1 MSYKSPLKIFRITT
15 LFRDGLGHLEAQRG
29 KRICPRLHSKVLSA
43 PFQRLLLPVPQLK
56 VSERNRPLPSP
67 PARAS
72 LLGTAV
78 TLTVERVW
86 TSRTESRGP
95 APAGCHCPRAGG
107 APRSPLATTS
117 AVSGNALGGPCI
129 RLSPAL
135 AAMIELIW
143 WVSGC
148 SGRGTGVPGSLQP
161 RPCAPGCRAGPSCHR
176 AARTLPCRSCRRPP
190 PTPISADSKS
200 EQGSGPRRLKLIMRG
215 SDACLA
221 WEGAE
226 GTPGSFR
233 LLRCTGLH

>member
-1 MSYKSPLKIFRITT
+1 MEWDTWRPREGKEF
-15 LFRDGLGHLEAQRG
+15 AQG
-29 KRICPRLHSKVLSA
+29 YTAKFSRLPS
-43 PFQRLLLPVPQLK
+43 RLLLLVPLLK
-56 VSERNRPLPSP
+56 VSARNRPLPSP

-107 APRSPLATTS
+107 APHSPLATTS

-176 AARTLPCRSCRRPP
+176 AARTLPCRSCSRPP

>member
-43 PFQRLLLPVPQLK
+43 PFQRLLLVPQLK

>member
-1 MSYKSPLKIFRITT
+1 MEWDTWRPREGKEF
-15 LFRDGLGHLEAQRG
+15 AQG
-29 KRICPRLHSKVLSA
+29 YTAKFSRLPS
-43 PFQRLLLPVPQLK
+43 RLLLLVPLLK
-56 VSERNRPLPSP
+56 VSARNRPLPSP

-95 APAGCHCPRAGG
+95 APAGCHCLRAGG
-107 APRSPLATTS
+107 APHSPLVTTS

-148 SGRGTGVPGSLQP
+148 SGRGTGVPGSLQS

-176 AARTLPCRSCRRPP
+176 AARTLPCRSCSRPP